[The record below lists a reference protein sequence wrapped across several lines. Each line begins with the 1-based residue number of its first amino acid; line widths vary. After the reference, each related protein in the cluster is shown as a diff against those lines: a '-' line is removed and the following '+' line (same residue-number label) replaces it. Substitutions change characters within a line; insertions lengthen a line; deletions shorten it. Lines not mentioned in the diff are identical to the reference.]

1 MLAATIQ
8 RSFNLNGILERVA
21 AFVRARLPSGR
32 ALPKDVWEHQ
42 HRAILVLLWLH
53 AVGIFCDGLISS
65 AGIWISGLESAPV
78 AIAALLAGVVKGGRR
93 FRAALATLGLL
104 TSSAV
109 LVHLS
114 GGFTEMHFH
123 LFLIMVIVAL
133 YQDWVPFTLAIG
145 YVLLEYL
152 AMGVLAPQTVIGRE
166 AVGGDPW
173 QSLLVHLAFV
183 VAACVAG
190 LVHWRLDATN
200 HARAEAARSRLVHE
214 QAARED
220 AEQAVRARD
229 DLVSEISHD
238 LKNPLGAV
246 KGYAQ
251 LIRRRVSPTNGTTG
265 ACDVE
270 SAEKIEATATRID
283 ATANQMASTIDEL
296 LDLVRV
302 EMGESIELD
311 RRIFDL
317 VACARRV
324 AAEQQASTQHH
335 RVLVESRLPG
345 LTGSWDEPRLERA
358 LRNLVANAVKY
369 SPSGDVRIIVR
380 AENGREGRWAVID
393 VRDEGPGISP
403 ADLPFLFDRLHR
415 VHRQPGGRVEG
426 QGVGLASARAVVE
439 AHGGKISV
447 ASQLGA
453 GSTFTIRLPR

>member
-8 RSFNLNGILERVA
+8 RPFNLKSVLGCVV
-21 AFVRARLPSGR
+21 AFVRDRLPSGR
-32 ALPKDVWEHQ
+32 ALPGDVWEHQ

-65 AGIWISGLESAPV
+65 AGIWLSGLESLPV
-78 AIAALLAGVVKGGRR
+78 AIAALLAGVVKGDRR
-93 FRAALATLGLL
+93 FRAALATFGLL

-133 YQDWVPFTLAIG
+133 YQDWVPFALAIG

-152 AMGVLAPQTVIGRE
+152 AMGVLAPQTFIGRD

-200 HARAEAARSRLVHE
+200 HARAEAARARLAYE
-214 QAARED
+214 QVAREN

-251 LIRRRVSPTNGTTG
+251 LIRRRVSPLNGATG
-265 ACDVE
+265 ACDVA
-270 SAEKIEATATRID
+270 SAENIEATATKID
-283 ATANQMASTIDEL
+283 ATANKMADTIDEL
-296 LDLVRV
+296 LDLVHV
-302 EMGESIELD
+302 EMGESLDLD
-311 RRIFDL
+311 RRACDL

-335 RVLVESRLPG
+335 RVLVESRSPAFN
-345 LTGSWDEPRLERA
+345 GSWDEPRLERA

-369 SPSGDVRIIVR
+369 SPSGDVRIVIR
-380 AENGREGRWAVID
+380 GEDRFDERWVVID

-415 VHRQPGGRVEG
+415 VRRQPGGRVEG

-439 AHGGKISV
+439 AHGGTISV
-447 ASQLGA
+447 ASRLGA